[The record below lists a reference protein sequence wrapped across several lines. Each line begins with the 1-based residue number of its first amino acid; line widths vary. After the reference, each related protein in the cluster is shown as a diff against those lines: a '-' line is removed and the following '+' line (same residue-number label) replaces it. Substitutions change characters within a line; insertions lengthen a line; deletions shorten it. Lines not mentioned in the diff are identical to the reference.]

1 MSGEERDAF
10 NTENKQIVRERLWIP
25 CFKNKFL
32 EINSWKNQTR
42 PIRYLCF
49 PGPNYIFLDYLVK
62 KAIIPKESIVIGM
75 ESDLGIA
82 AKIRPEI
89 KILLPNYIQYDGFFE
104 NLVCNHEGFQ
114 EKFPFDIAELDF
126 TKFVLKTTNSKGTL
140 PYIQALNNFFVKQL
154 QNFDRGIRIKGFYL
168 TITSKMQIWVFPE
181 TFKEYEG
188 NAIKILLEKEL
199 EPFNSALNHPYLDDI
214 LTKRIPHSK
223 KIKDI
228 IVIMSLILVVM
239 NHAFDFFLIELIKA
253 PICYIGTISKMVTVV
268 FHCKKKTKAQL
279 GSASNNE
286 RRRKENLMNAID
298 LCKNTMFLPRRS
310 K

>member
-1 MSGEERDAF
+1 MSGEKRDAF
-10 NTENKQIVRERLWIP
+10 DTENKQIVRERLWIP

-32 EINSWKNQTR
+32 EINSWKKQIR

-49 PGPNYIFLDYLVK
+49 PGPNYLFLKYLVEK
-62 KAIIPKESIVIGM
+62 ELIPKESIIIGV

-82 AKIRPEI
+82 TKIRPEI
-89 KILLPNYIQYDGFFE
+89 KMLLPNYIQYDDFFE
-104 NLVCNHEGFQ
+104 NIVSNHEGFQ

-126 TKFVLKTTNSKGTL
+126 TKFVLKTTNGEGTL
-140 PYIQALNNFFVKQL
+140 PYIRALDNFFIKQL
-154 QNFDRGIRIKGFYL
+154 QNFDREIRIKGFYL
-168 TITSKMQIWVFPE
+168 TITSNMQIWVFTK
-181 TFKEYEG
+181 TFKEYKG

-199 EPFNSALNHPYLDDI
+199 ESFNSALNHPYLSDI
-214 LTKRIPHSK
+214 ITKKIPLSK

-239 NHAFDFFLIELIKA
+239 NHAFDYFLIKLINA
-253 PICYIGTISKMVTVV
+253 PICYIGTSSKMVTVV

-279 GSASNNE
+279 GSASYNE
-286 RRRKENLMNAID
+286 RIRKENLMNAID
-298 LCKNTMFLPRRS
+298 LCKDTDFLLKPS